1 MGHEKV
7 SFINFGI
14 KIVVVV
20 VVVCFKMFVYLAMNF
35 WRNEKQKR
43 IKSAIQNSKFDQS
56 DLYELCRTQ
65 GGLLDNQTRQQV
77 WPKIISPHLDTVNIH
92 TTSFDTS
99 YDLEK
104 INQSDFDRIFKDY
117 SEHRDFKI
125 VKMDVRRSGARM
137 PKNMSEHD
145 TLKWQGHT
153 IQLIMNVLHYGTHL
167 YYYQGYHDVA
177 LTILLCVGYCPFATA
192 FLLFVSENL
201 LVDFMY
207 RDMSR
212 TSHILKFLIGIVA
225 QSDPPVGGFLVRS
238 GVGEIFCLSW
248 LITWFSHSLDELG
261 LLLRLFDLF
270 LVSHPFLPL
279 YLTAAIVLER
289 RNELLLVECEMA
301 QVHQF
306 LSHVPKDICYEKIIR
321 KALVLFNVHP
331 PSRLSRINRI
341 PLTPFLSNKRHTRIF
356 VTGRFSSKRI
366 LNFLKSKDIYIPIT
380 LSVSIVVVS
389 VVMSASL
396 FVLNYFEIIDL

>member
-1 MGHEKV
+1 
-7 SFINFGI
+7 
-14 KIVVVV
+14 
-20 VVVCFKMFVYLAMNF
+20 MFVYLAMNL

-43 IKSAIQNSKFDQS
+43 IKSATQNKFDQS

-77 WPKIISPHLDTVNIH
+77 WPKIINPHQDTINIH
-92 TTSFDTS
+92 TTPFDTS

-117 SEHRDFKI
+117 SEHKDFKI
-125 VKMDVRRSGARM
+125 VKMDVRRSGSRM

-153 IQLIMNVLHYGTHL
+153 IQLIMNVLHHGTHL
-167 YYYQGYHDVA
+167 HYYQGYHDIA
-177 LTILLCVGYCPFATA
+177 LTILLCVGYCPFATT
-192 FLLFVSENL
+192 FLWFVSQNFL
-201 LVDFMY
+201 IDFMY

-212 TSHILKFLIGIVA
+212 TSNILKFLSGIVA
-225 QSDPPVGGFLVRS
+225 QSDPLVGGFLVRS

-248 LITWFSHSLDELG
+248 LITWFSHSLSELG

-270 LVSHPFLPL
+270 IVSHPFMPL

-289 RNELLLVECEMA
+289 RNELLHVECEMA
-301 QVHQF
+301 QAHQF
-306 LSHVPKDICYEKIIR
+306 LSHIPKDICYEKIIR
-321 KALVLFNVHP
+321 NALILFNSHP
-331 PSRLSRINRI
+331 PYRLSRINHI
-341 PLTPFLSNKRHTRIF
+341 PLTSFLSNKRHAQIF
-356 VTGRFSSKRI
+356 VTRRFSSKRI
-366 LNFLKSKDIYIPIT
+366 LKFLQSKDIYIPIT

-396 FVLNYFEIIDL
+396 FVLSYFEIIDI